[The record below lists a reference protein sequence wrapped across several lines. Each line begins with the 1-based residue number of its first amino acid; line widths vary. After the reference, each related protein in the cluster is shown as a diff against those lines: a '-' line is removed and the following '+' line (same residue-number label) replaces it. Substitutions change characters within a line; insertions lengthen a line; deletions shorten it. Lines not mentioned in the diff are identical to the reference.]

1 MGNEYATRRLDDL
14 IDHYMET
21 RRKPALVSTK
31 SAARA
36 LTTFMSACPL
46 VGRDLE
52 NAIAGSAV
60 RHGHAVVFDSFEGQ

>member
-1 MGNEYATRRLDDL
+1 MTNPYSTRRLEDL

-21 RRKPALVSTK
+21 RRKPAVVSTK
-31 SAARA
+31 SAART

-46 VGRDLE
+46 GGRDLE

-60 RHGHAVVFDSFEGQ
+60 RYGHAVAFDSCEGL